1 MHKTLERQII
11 RLYGTIENFSD
22 EHKNLLQVISKTY
35 TDNDR
40 EHALIDRSLE
50 ISSKELT
57 EANKRLR
64 QEIATTIERAEKLE
78 KVNELM
84 IDREIRMVELKKDI
98 KGLKQ
103 KLHARNKK

>member
-11 RLYGTIENFSD
+11 RLYGALENFPA
-22 EHKNLLQVISKTY
+22 EHEKFLQVISKTY

-40 EHALIDRSLE
+40 EHALIERSLE

-64 QEIATTIERAEKLE
+64 QEITTTIERAEKLE
-78 KVNELM
+78 KLNDLM
-84 IDREIRMVELKKDI
+84 IDREIKMVELKKDI
-98 KGLKQ
+98 KKLKQ
-103 KLHARNKK
+103 EITRTEK